1 MVIVRQQASE
11 AYRSVNGVVRADP
24 DWVGAGKRMS
34 KLPTAIRSLVV
45 VVIAVLP
52 EDSSKVA
59 L

>member
-11 AYRSVNGVVRADP
+11 AYRSVNGVVRADS
-24 DWVGAGKRMS
+24 DWVAAARRRS
-34 KLPTAIRSLVV
+34 KLATAMRSLIV

-52 EDSSKVA
+52 ENSPKVA